1 MTQRQTELHTAR
13 VLIEEAR
20 KRRQNGEAHMAT
32 VMLTWAQNARRRAT
46 LCVVDGPAQGR
57 LF

>member
-1 MTQRQTELHTAR
+1 MTQRQAELHTAR

-20 KRRQNGEAHMAT
+20 KRRQNGESHMAS
-32 VMLTWAQNARRRAT
+32 VMLAWAQNARRRAA
-46 LCVVDGPAQGR
+46 LCVVEGPAQGR